1 MRAATPRPAPVTWL
15 GCGGL
20 ILAALSLLRLV
31 LSLSLP
37 PLPLTVPR
45 AYLSFTGAVWGA
57 VGLAVGAGLIAGRR
71 WAYRAAAIAAPALV
85 VWYWADRL
93 LLVRT
98 DYAQRT
104 WPAAALVSGIFL
116 GLVAY
121 ALTRPSARR
130 YFGRPKDDDASQ
142 PPTAT

>member
-1 MRAATPRPAPVTWL
+1 MRARRSRPAPVTWL

-20 ILAALSLLRLV
+20 ILAALALVRLG
-31 LSLSLP
+31 LSLTLP
-37 PLPLTVPR
+37 PLPLTVPH
-45 AYLSFTGAVWGA
+45 AYLPITGAVWGGL
-57 VGLAVGAGLIAGRR
+57 GLAIGAGLLAGRR
-71 WAYRAAAIAAPALV
+71 WAYRAAAFGAAALV

-104 WPAAALVSGIFL
+104 WPAAALGSGILL

-121 ALTRPSARR
+121 ALTRPSTRR
-130 YFGRPKDDDASQ
+130 YFGRPQDDDASQ
-142 PPTAT
+142 PPKAA